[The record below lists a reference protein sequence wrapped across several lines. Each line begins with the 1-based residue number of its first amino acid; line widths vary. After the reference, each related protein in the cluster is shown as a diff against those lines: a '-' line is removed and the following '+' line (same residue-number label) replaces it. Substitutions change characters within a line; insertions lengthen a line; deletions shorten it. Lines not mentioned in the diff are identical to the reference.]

1 MNLNGAPIENNILS
15 NDKFSIGN
23 ISSFNKYISGDNV
36 KETYIHIKKKFSSF
50 EERFFAPLNEEMSGQ
65 SLNMKKEEKELFQI
79 CIITLHYFYLF
90 IIVIS
95 YLLNKFYIHYFKFI
109 DS

>member
-36 KETYIHIKKKFSSF
+36 KETYIHIKKNFLLLKKDFLLLS
-50 EERFFAPLNEEMSGQ
+50 
-65 SLNMKKEEKELFQI
+65 MKK
-79 CIITLHYFYLF
+79 
-90 IIVIS
+90 
-95 YLLNKFYIHYFKFI
+95 
-109 DS
+109 

>member
-1 MNLNGAPIENNILS
+1 
-15 NDKFSIGN
+15 
-23 ISSFNKYISGDNV
+23 
-36 KETYIHIKKKFSSF
+36 
-50 EERFFAPLNEEMSGQ
+50 MSGQ